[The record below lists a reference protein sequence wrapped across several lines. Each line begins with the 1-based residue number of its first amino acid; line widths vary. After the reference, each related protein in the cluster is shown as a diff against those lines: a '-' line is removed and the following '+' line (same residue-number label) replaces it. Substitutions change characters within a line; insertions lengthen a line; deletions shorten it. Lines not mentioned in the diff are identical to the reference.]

1 MAQAPAGPGHARREA
16 AAEGPGGELR
26 FGRWCLQILVQHVEP
41 HTADPATMHVD
52 NVLASASDGRYTQA
66 VTYLSSRPQSC
77 VVELSGGPRFE
88 TRPDQ
93 GIFIPCDVQH
103 VRTISN
109 STYSL
114 FMQTLD
120 THDNILDSWY
130 FEPLTFTLSE
140 LRALRTHVARSLD
153 RVSQNVRPLHI
164 PTLRLP

>member
-1 MAQAPAGPGHARREA
+1 MR
-16 AAEGPGGELR
+16 
-26 FGRWCLQILVQHVEP
+26 
-41 HTADPATMHVD
+41 VD
-52 NVLASASDGRYTQA
+52 NVLACASDGRYTQA
-66 VTYLSSRPQSC
+66 SAYLSSLPQAS
-77 VVELSGGPRFE
+77 VVELSGGARLE

-93 GIFIPCDVQH
+93 GIFVPCDVQH
-103 VRTISN
+103 QRTILN